1 MGNPVNHAATFDP
14 LDERV
19 AGAVVGDGQP
29 EGVLRLDDFH
39 LLRAALFVCKD
50 EIVQAD
56 LSAQQVAHVD
66 LVRVQR
72 AEQNLE
78 GEVVGEIELGI
89 KIVFNAFFLL
99 NYL

>member
-19 AGAVVGDGQP
+19 AGAVIGDGQP
-29 EGVLRLDDFH
+29 KGVLRLDDFH

-72 AEQNLE
+72 AEQNLKK
-78 GEVVGEIELGI
+78 GVGKIEFGI
-89 KIVFNAFFLL
+89 KIVYNAFFLQL
-99 NYL
+99 FIN